1 MVRTILSS
9 IRFSPLPSPIP
20 LIDGL
25 PPRTCVH
32 LVPLLPLISQRG
44 LARSQALCILLR
56 TLVEMAGQ
64 SQPRTIALTGFD
76 AAATDAR
83 MLNHP
88 QKGASRPKD
97 RPMQNHHPIPR
108 TSMHD
113 VWLGHSAPRA
123 GCINDATPS
132 HQSPAILGVSRL
144 AVEVGNTDQII
155 QMA

>member
-1 MVRTILSS
+1 MVRTILSP
-9 IRFSPLPSPIP
+9 IRFSPLRSPIP

-44 LARSQALCILLR
+44 LALSQALCILLR

-64 SQPRTIALTGFD
+64 SQPRIIALTGFD

-83 MLNHP
+83 MLQSP
-88 QKGASRPKD
+88 TERCLKTQGS
-97 RPMQNHHPIPR
+97 
-108 TSMHD
+108 T
-113 VWLGHSAPRA
+113 
-123 GCINDATPS
+123 DAESPS
-132 HQSPAILGVSRL
+132 HTPYSVLVCMMFASMTLLPATNHRPYWGSLVL